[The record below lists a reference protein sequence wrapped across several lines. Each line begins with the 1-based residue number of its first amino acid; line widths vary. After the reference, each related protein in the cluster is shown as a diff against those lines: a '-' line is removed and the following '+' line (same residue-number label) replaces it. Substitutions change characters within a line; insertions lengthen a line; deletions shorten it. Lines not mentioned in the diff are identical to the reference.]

1 MSKTMEMVE
10 RALEEFDGRETLVY
24 LPVSELFPHPD
35 NPRKDLGDLT
45 ELADSIKAKGIMQNL
60 TVVRGH
66 SLTHEEWKALSK
78 AYDENPS
85 EELRCRMNAKESE
98 DGYTVIIGHRR
109 CAAAKLAGLEEVP
122 CVIVEMDAQE
132 QIGTMLL
139 ENMQR
144 SDLTIYEQAQGLQM
158 MLDFGDSIEQVA
170 EKSGLS
176 QSTVRRRVKLLELD
190 EEKFKKSVDRGAT
203 LADYMELDKVKDPA
217 EKNRLLAVI
226 GTDDFKY
233 QLRKTLDDEKRE
245 KTMAKNLATVQSF
258 ATEIADTKG
267 LKQVDYYG
275 SWSGVKVKVPD
286 DVDKVKY
293 FYHAQNSW
301 IYIYREPNA
310 EETTQQQ
317 ECERERNSRRERD
330 AAIAEVKKRAYAL
343 RQEFANGITAATAK
357 KYFAEIVAFFVYIA
371 MENSQYVDEIDVYE
385 LCGYDYDE
393 DVDSDDVKYND
404 VLTIVA
410 KEPMLKLW
418 QMILLHLNDGDD
430 EGYFNCEGKY
440 RQNDRLDAYY
450 DLLITLGY
458 AMSDEE
464 KQMRDG
470 THPLFVKEEG

>member
-10 RALEEFDGRETLVY
+10 RALEEFADDGRETLVY

-78 AYDENPS
+78 AYSENPS
-85 EELRCRMNAKESE
+85 EELRCQMNAKKSE

-109 CAAAKLAGLEEVP
+109 CAAAKLAGLTEVP

-158 MLDFGDSIEQVA
+158 MMDFGDTVEQVA

-190 EEKFKKSVDRGAT
+190 EEKFKKSVERGAT
-203 LADYMELDKVKDPA
+203 LTDYMELDKVKDPKK
-217 EKNRLLAVI
+217 KNSLLNYI
-226 GTDDFKY
+226 GTDNFNY
-233 QLRKTLDDEKRE
+233 RLRCAIDDEKRAARMNNIL
-245 KTMAKNLATVQSF
+245 KAVQSF
-258 ATEIADTKG
+258 ATEIKDTKNYKNVDNYGSYSDRKVKIPDDADT
-267 LKQVDYYG
+267 
-275 SWSGVKVKVPD
+275 
-286 DVDKVKY
+286 VKY
-293 FYHAQNSW
+293 YYQAGATW
-301 IYIYREPNA
+301 VCIYREANA
-310 EETTQQQ
+310 EENAKADKCEQ
-317 ECERERNSRRERD
+317 ERLAERELEATIN
-330 AAIAEVKKRAYAL
+330 EVKARACDLRWAFARNISEATVKRYL
-343 RQEFANGITAATAK
+343 T
-357 KYFAEIVAFFVYIA
+357 EIIAFWMYL
-371 MENSQYVDEIDVYE
+371 E
-385 LCGYDYDE
+385 GDYGTCINEE
-393 DVDSDDVKYND
+393 DVCEILDVEESEDGLTYD
-404 VLTIVA
+404 AVLNTVFA
-410 KEPMLKLW
+410 QPNQMLW
-418 QMILLHLNDGDD
+418 QMVLLYLND
-430 EGYFNCEGKY
+430 EKSNGYFDWNGKY
-440 RQNDRLDAYY
+440 RANRRLSAYY
-450 DLLITLGY
+450 DLLVKMGY

-470 THPLFVKEEG
+470 THPLFVKEDG